1 MKVFFTRQQKCEDY
15 VSVVNMGFAVRLVFS
30 VNHERT
36 QQPLMIED
44 ADLTQLKAFDIL
56 FSIDS
61 ALKQPAIIP
70 GDLKISLYQLQK
82 LVRMWA
88 PQHKMS
94 NLLDATAIAA
104 QNYPHFSIKNDI
116 SGGTRNY
123 NKKGN
128 IT

>member
-1 MKVFFTRQQKCEDY
+1 
-15 VSVVNMGFAVRLVFS
+15 
-30 VNHERT
+30 
-36 QQPLMIED
+36 MIED

-88 PQHKMS
+88 P
-94 NLLDATAIAA
+94 
-104 QNYPHFSIKNDI
+104 
-116 SGGTRNY
+116 
-123 NKKGN
+123 
-128 IT
+128 

>member
-1 MKVFFTRQQKCEDY
+1 
-15 VSVVNMGFAVRLVFS
+15 MGFAVRLVFS

-70 GDLKISLYQLQK
+70 EDLKISLYQLQK
-82 LVRMWA
+82 
-88 PQHKMS
+88 
-94 NLLDATAIAA
+94 
-104 QNYPHFSIKNDI
+104 
-116 SGGTRNY
+116 SGECGHHSTKCQIY
-123 NKKGN
+123 
-128 IT
+128 

>member
-1 MKVFFTRQQKCEDY
+1 M
-15 VSVVNMGFAVRLVFS
+15 RLVFS

-36 QQPLMIED
+36 QQRLMIED
-44 ADLTQLKAFDIL
+44 ADLTQLKVFDIL

-88 PQHKMS
+88 P
-94 NLLDATAIAA
+94 
-104 QNYPHFSIKNDI
+104 
-116 SGGTRNY
+116 
-123 NKKGN
+123 
-128 IT
+128 